1 MKVERIAEDRVFI
14 YGNRA
19 KISTVYIEMF
29 GEYETMVIFED
40 GDEIEADTRSF
51 SDRKSAEDYHDVLCF
66 KYMNRLV
73 DRQKSEKY
81 RIAQ

>member
-51 SDRKSAEDYHDVLCF
+51 GDRKSAEDYHDLLCF
-66 KYMNRLV
+66 KHTR
-73 DRQKSEKY
+73 RPCASS
-81 RIAQ
+81 